1 MSKISRE
8 YPRMEYAYLDAVLQ
22 FQNPVKLSICATLS
36 RSRYGKDSGTILV
49 GSVTLGRSPRVSF
62 EELPRVGSDSSVNRN
77 SCMDKTT
84 SEDETWILANY
95 VVVAASTLWI
105 AEFIESVPTEVNI
118 VWSRKKTGIAWLYLL
133 NRYMLL
139 VGLIFQALM
148 ILPGKGTDSVCQA
161 INLCYASLVITTF
174 ALTSLLLALRV
185 YAIYN
190 KSRIILGLS
199 SVMIIFIFALQIY
212 IMALEPGI
220 STTGSSV
227 QDFSRCKLNPRV
239 QIVVPFAV
247 FGYDLF
253 IFVFTVRKTSSVT
266 QLIIRDGT
274 LYFVFLVLEFG
285 FRATLFLAATDL
297 CLLVMSMRSG
307 DTNYLFQLS
316 GPFFNVFP
324 NLLVNRFI
332 LNLNAFNTSGDIISS
347 NQLPSSTHLS
357 SVHFVSDRV
366 LENFVTGEGGEEDRE
381 EGQEE
386 GIEMETGV

>member
-1 MSKISRE
+1 
-8 YPRMEYAYLDAVLQ
+8 
-22 FQNPVKLSICATLS
+22 
-36 RSRYGKDSGTILV
+36 
-49 GSVTLGRSPRVSF
+49 
-62 EELPRVGSDSSVNRN
+62 
-77 SCMDKTT
+77 MDKTI

-139 VGLIFQALM
+139 VGLVFQALM
-148 ILPGKGTDSVCQA
+148 ILPGRGTDSVCQA

-220 STTGSSV
+220 STAGSSV
-227 QDFSRCKLNPRV
+227 QTLSRCKLNPRV
-239 QIVVPFAV
+239 RK
-247 FGYDLF
+247 
-253 IFVFTVRKTSSVT
+253 TVRHAMNMRRFCPGQSSVT

-274 LYFVFLVLEFG
+274 LYFV
-285 FRATLFLAATDL
+285 
-297 CLLVMSMRSG
+297 
-307 DTNYLFQLS
+307 
-316 GPFFNVFP
+316 
-324 NLLVNRFI
+324 
-332 LNLNAFNTSGDIISS
+332 
-347 NQLPSSTHLS
+347 
-357 SVHFVSDRV
+357 
-366 LENFVTGEGGEEDRE
+366 
-381 EGQEE
+381 
-386 GIEMETGV
+386 